1 MRTNCSNSN
10 MAAALQLLKSISR
23 RRQERHDLQMQMLVT
38 QKSESRKRKLQMME
52 DDEIDTAKAIGL
64 CAVRAKR
71 PRKERDPDEQRSSS
85 WWRHGYRNWDD
96 SAFKKRLRINRA
108 TFQYILGEIEAQ
120 LVKEPTRFK
129 PEPIPPDTQ
138 LAICLYRLAH
148 GCTYS
153 TVGDL
158 FGVAESTASVIF
170 NQVCKILVSTLY
182 DRFVYLPRNSAE
194 WKQELESFLENWEF
208 PCVGAWDGFHV
219 YVSTK
224 LKNYFSFKKRYSV
237 SSLGFIASNK
247 RFLWAAVGAPGS
259 THDSR
264 LLKSCDLFADIQ
276 QGRILPSSVLR
287 TREYGDI
294 PFTTVGD
301 SAFPRYTW
309 LMKPYS
315 ESTRDPRK
323 RYLNKRLCSARV
335 VSEHAYG
342 MLKGRWRILYKKTE
356 CKLKNIRQVIMAC
369 IALHNICISRDDPC
383 SPRWR
388 LEIENLHLIR
398 RSGNGEQDYE
408 ADQVRT
414 RITNWLWDIHQQRQS
429 ME

>member
-1 MRTNCSNSN
+1 
-10 MAAALQLLKSISR
+10 
-23 RRQERHDLQMQMLVT
+23 MQMLVT
-38 QKSESRKRKLQMME
+38 QKSESRKEKLQMME
-52 DDEIDTAKAIGL
+52 DVEIDTAKAIGL

-71 PRKERDPDEQRSSS
+71 PRKERSPDEQRSSS

-96 SAFKKRLRINRA
+96 SAFKKCLGINRA
-108 TFQYILGEIEAQ
+108 TFQFILGEIDTQ
-120 LVKEPTRFK
+120 LVKDPTHLK

-194 WKQELESFLENWEF
+194 RKQELESFLENWEF

-276 QGRILPSSVLR
+276 QGRIFPSSVLR
-287 TREYGDI
+287 TREYGDT

-323 RYLNKRLCSARV
+323 RYLKKRLWSARI
-335 VSEHAYG
+335 VSEHAYD

-388 LEIENLHLIR
+388 LDIENLHLIR
-398 RSGNGEQDYE
+398 KRGNGKQDNE

>member
-1 MRTNCSNSN
+1 
-10 MAAALQLLKSISR
+10 
-23 RRQERHDLQMQMLVT
+23 MQMFVT

-71 PRKERDPDEQRSSS
+71 PRKERSPDEQRSSS
-85 WWRHGYRNWDD
+85 WWRHGYQNWDD
-96 SAFKKRLRINRA
+96 SAFKKRLRIEQTKPNQNWDDSAFKKRSRIEQ
-108 TFQYILGEIEAQ
+108 TFVKSSNVSVYSGEIEAQ
-120 LVKEPTRFK
+120 LIKEPSRFK
-129 PEPIPPDTQ
+129 PVQITPDTQ
-138 LAICLYRLAH
+138 LAICLSSSAH
-148 GCTYS
+148 ECTYN

-158 FGVAESTASVIF
+158 FGVAESTVSVIF

-237 SSLGFIASNK
+237 SSLGFIVSNK

-264 LLKSCDLFADIQ
+264 FLKSCDLYADIR
-276 QGRILPSSVLR
+276 QGRIFPSSVLR

-301 SAFPRYTW
+301 SAFPRNTW
-309 LMKPYS
+309 LMKSYS

-323 RYLNKRLCSARV
+323 RYLNKRLCSGRV
-335 VSEHAYG
+335 VSEHAYD
-342 MLKGRWRILYKKTE
+342 MLNGRSSILCKKTE
-356 CKLKNIRQVIMAC
+356 CKLKNIRQVIMAS
-369 IALHNICISRDDPC
+369 IALHNIRIARDDP
-383 SPRWR
+383 
-388 LEIENLHLIR
+388 
-398 RSGNGEQDYE
+398 
-408 ADQVRT
+408 
-414 RITNWLWDIHQQRQS
+414 
-429 ME
+429 